1 MNDRTAMVV
10 TVMGS
15 HVVMGAVLLTA
26 TTVLI
31 GTVNAKLDRLEE
43 TVPDR
48 LPDHRAP
55 GASSSRNR
63 ASRSPAAVS
72 HVCRRR
78 YSPMRC

>member
-10 TVMGS
+10 TVVGS

-43 TVPDR
+43 TVITRFDELEESLNTPIDDLNDDNDDPNDPNDPNDDR
-48 LPDHRAP
+48 F
-55 GASSSRNR
+55 
-63 ASRSPAAVS
+63 
-72 HVCRRR
+72 
-78 YSPMRC
+78 